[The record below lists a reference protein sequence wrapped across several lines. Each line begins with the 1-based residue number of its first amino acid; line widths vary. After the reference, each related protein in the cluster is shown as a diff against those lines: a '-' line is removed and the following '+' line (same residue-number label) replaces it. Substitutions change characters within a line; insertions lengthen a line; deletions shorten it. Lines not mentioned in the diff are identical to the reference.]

1 MFQEN
6 HTYTH
11 TQEKVVGKEKKKKKD
26 SKYYLMVIYE
36 TIGLKTR
43 AK

>member
-11 TQEKVVGKEKKKKKD
+11 TRKSSGERKKKKKD